1 MEFLSGKEFRSIPF
15 NLDFK
20 GLVPLGLYLG
30 KGQHALEVAVFS
42 SIKKPLISDLH
53 NAFKK
58 RKSGRASPV
67 LIVVLF
73 DGGVSICGTGG
84 DQPPIFNSEDINQVE
99 RLCESAL
106 KLPDRNAAI
115 LFLSNTMPSLET
127 SLPGVTN
134 EGLFSLHEL
143 SYGTK
148 NSSDWNNAVL
158 KAKKLLGRSG
168 DELITELGFE
178 RKSLDNLTE
187 LLTVDQE
194 RTALAVLLK
203 DQEIP
208 ELGNKR
214 FSDMSPVSYA
224 LTRADKEK
232 LPWVIIIK
240 GNRIRLYSTKNIG
253 VGRRGRTESYI
264 ECQLSLMV
272 SKDIGLIWMI
282 FSSDALKEGGTINF
296 VLENSKRFAANVADK
311 LRDRIYD
318 VVVPEIAMGIV
329 KVQNLSNPSKEEIQ
343 LTYEMALTVLF
354 RLLFIAYAE
363 DRDLL
368 PYKGNEAYR
377 VRSLKYK
384 ARELADVASKKMP
397 LSDGN
402 HHWVETSK
410 LWEAVSQGN
419 LEWGIPA
426 YGGTIFSN
434 DISVSHV
441 GAKLEKITLPNNCF
455 ELALRSL
462 LLTDT
467 EENEFA
473 PVDFRA
479 LSVREFGTIYEGL
492 LESELSLAQQNLVR
506 DKKGIYIP
514 AKQNDEIDVKTGQ
527 IYLHNRSGSRKATG
541 SYYTPDFAVEH
552 LLDGALEPAID
563 EHLAELSLLDEVSR
577 SEKFFDF
584 RIADIAMGSGHF
596 LVAAIDR
603 IERRFALWLEEN
615 HSPIILKELQFLRET
630 AKRQLGDLENSV
642 LIEDGQILRR
652 MIARRCIYGVDINP
666 ITVQL
671 ARLSIWIHTFVP
683 GLPLSLLD
691 HNLVHG
697 NSLIGVGS
705 LNEIKRKFNESS
717 GTLFAV
723 DADNLLGE
731 ASEPLEKLAKL
742 SDGSIKDI
750 LSGRALMEEAR
761 LKTLETKALC
771 DLITA
776 QPVAEDLQLK
786 DFQFEDW
793 ERIRKE
799 IHGSKALLRAKEI
812 LEPLSAMHFPVTFPE
827 VFLGR
832 SQGFNVILG
841 NPPWEKVKVEEYNFW
856 AQKFPGLRGLS
867 QRDFEIRKKE
877 LYKDRSDLVQELNAE
892 KSSNNYLREVL
903 HSSSA
908 YDLGAGD
915 PDLYQ
920 AFSWRF
926 FSLLAKSGH
935 IGVVM
940 PRSLLNAKGSEK
952 LRKTMFIN
960 PNFVDATILT
970 NKSRWIFDM
979 EPRYT
984 IALLCFKKN
993 SVKEKG
999 IILKGPFNSIEEFL
1013 DKPKVGNNL
1022 FSFDEVKSWNDSY
1035 SIPSFPKS
1043 NSFSSNN
1050 FFL

>member
-1 MEFLSGKEFRSIPF
+1 
-15 NLDFK
+15 
-20 GLVPLGLYLG
+20 
-30 KGQHALEVAVFS
+30 
-42 SIKKPLISDLH
+42 
-53 NAFKK
+53 
-58 RKSGRASPV
+58 
-67 LIVVLF
+67 
-73 DGGVSICGTGG
+73 
-84 DQPPIFNSEDINQVE
+84 
-99 RLCESAL
+99 
-106 KLPDRNAAI
+106 
-115 LFLSNTMPSLET
+115 
-127 SLPGVTN
+127 
-134 EGLFSLHEL
+134 
-143 SYGTK
+143 
-148 NSSDWNNAVL
+148 
-158 KAKKLLGRSG
+158 
-168 DELITELGFE
+168 
-178 RKSLDNLTE
+178 
-187 LLTVDQE
+187 
-194 RTALAVLLK
+194 
-203 DQEIP
+203 
-208 ELGNKR
+208 
-214 FSDMSPVSYA
+214 
-224 LTRADKEK
+224 
-232 LPWVIIIK
+232 
-240 GNRIRLYSTKNIG
+240 
-253 VGRRGRTESYI
+253 
-264 ECQLSLMV
+264 
-272 SKDIGLIWMI
+272 
-282 FSSDALKEGGTINF
+282 
-296 VLENSKRFAANVADK
+296 
-311 LRDRIYD
+311 
-318 VVVPEIAMGIV
+318 MG
-329 KVQNLSNPSKEEIQ
+329 
-343 LTYEMALTVLF
+343 
-354 RLLFIAYAE
+354 
-363 DRDLL
+363 
-368 PYKGNEAYR
+368 
-377 VRSLKYK
+377 
-384 ARELADVASKKMP
+384 
-397 LSDGN
+397 
-402 HHWVETSK
+402 H
-410 LWEAVSQGN
+410 
-419 LEWGIPA
+419 PA

-434 DISVSHV
+434 DISVSQV

-630 AKRQLGDLENSV
+630 AKHQLGDLENSV

-832 SQGFNVILG
+832 SQGLM
-841 NPPWEKVKVEEYNFW
+841 
-856 AQKFPGLRGLS
+856 
-867 QRDFEIRKKE
+867 
-877 LYKDRSDLVQELNAE
+877 LY
-892 KSSNNYLREVL
+892 
-903 HSSSA
+903 
-908 YDLGAGD
+908 
-915 PDLYQ
+915 
-920 AFSWRF
+920 
-926 FSLLAKSGH
+926 
-935 IGVVM
+935 
-940 PRSLLNAKGSEK
+940 
-952 LRKTMFIN
+952 
-960 PNFVDATILT
+960 
-970 NKSRWIFDM
+970 
-979 EPRYT
+979 
-984 IALLCFKKN
+984 
-993 SVKEKG
+993 
-999 IILKGPFNSIEEFL
+999 
-1013 DKPKVGNNL
+1013 
-1022 FSFDEVKSWNDSY
+1022 
-1035 SIPSFPKS
+1035 
-1043 NSFSSNN
+1043 
-1050 FFL
+1050 